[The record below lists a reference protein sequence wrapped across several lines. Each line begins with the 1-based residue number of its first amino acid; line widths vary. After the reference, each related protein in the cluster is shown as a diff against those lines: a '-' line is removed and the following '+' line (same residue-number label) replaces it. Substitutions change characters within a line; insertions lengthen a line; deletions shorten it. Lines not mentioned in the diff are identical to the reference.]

1 MRPSARRAARTKE
14 SDLATPVEPCTA
26 AVRASSDATSYRS
39 NLRRWAR
46 VAWLATAAIAC
57 PAVQAATAFIEGDAI
72 YLERILPP
80 PNAKLIVA
88 LQDTARADAPAIER
102 ASVSMQLAGGPPY
115 AWRLPYDPELGDP
128 ARLTVRARIETPD
141 GLWMTTTQV
150 VSAGSGSTPLSLRLS
165 MVQRSPAPPTAA
177 SSAADACGSATTQV
191 DMAACAHEDFLAASK
206 GYADR
211 YQALSKSLPTTQ
223 RDRLRRMQSARLGFR
238 TAACRYE
245 SGPAKGGSAEGFVY
259 WKCVARLTRER
270 ADQRARLADCR
281 EGDITCGRRR
291 P

>member
-1 MRPSARRAARTKE
+1 MSSA
-14 SDLATPVEPCTA
+14 LG
-26 AVRASSDATSYRS
+26 VRASSVATSRRP
-39 NLRRWAR
+39 NLCRWAR
-46 VAWLATAAIAC
+46 VALLATAAIAC

-223 RDRLRRMQSARLGFR
+223 RDRLRRMQSAWLGFR

-245 SGPAKGGSAEGFVY
+245 SGPVNGGSAEGFVY
-259 WKCVARLTRER
+259 WNCVARMTRER
-270 ADQRARLADCR
+270 ADQLARLADCR
-281 EGDITCGRRR
+281 EGDITCSRRR